1 MGTAATGVGNG
12 PPGCGVRLALD
23 VSGADIIADGVDG
36 GGEAQDTPPLLAAG
50 TGFDPLP
57 LALPLALEAG
67 IGFDPL
73 PLALPPAPLAIG
85 RGGVDAIPLAA
96 GLSMTVA
103 MTVAL
108 PPAPLTVGRGGV
120 DPLPLAPL
128 PLPLLL
134 GPLAADPLPPPPP
147 SQAALVRFRLW
158 ALTGGSAT
166 G

>member
-57 LALPLALEAG
+57 LALP
-67 IGFDPL
+67 
-73 PLALPPAPLAIG
+73 PAPLAVG